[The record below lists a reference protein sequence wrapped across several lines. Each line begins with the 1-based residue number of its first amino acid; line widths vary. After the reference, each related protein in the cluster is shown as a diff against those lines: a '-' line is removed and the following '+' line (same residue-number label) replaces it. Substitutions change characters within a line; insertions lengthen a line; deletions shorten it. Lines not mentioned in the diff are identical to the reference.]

1 MLPLFLTYKF
11 ILPYIYIY
19 VKPVF
24 KILLKKYKNYFSK
37 RIYVDFKRR
46 IKTKRCIKR
55 SFGVLY
61 RKKLRVR
68 SGVKRKY
75 ALCG

>member
-1 MLPLFLTYKF
+1 MLPLFLTCKF
-11 ILPYIYIY
+11 ILPYIYIF

-37 RIYVDFKRR
+37 RIYVDFKTR

-55 SFGVLY
+55 SFGVLC